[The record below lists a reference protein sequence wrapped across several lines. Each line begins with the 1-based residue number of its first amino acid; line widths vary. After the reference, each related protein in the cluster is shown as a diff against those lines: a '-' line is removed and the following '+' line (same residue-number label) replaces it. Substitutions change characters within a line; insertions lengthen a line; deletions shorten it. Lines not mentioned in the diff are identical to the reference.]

1 MTLGGVDPAH
11 YNGEFTYTPVSAR
24 LRGGGRWGGR
34 ARTIGGRDAHRRRRS
49 RPRPTRA
56 RRPQVTVPG
65 YWQLEADGLS
75 IGGKPYGDGSFKA
88 IADTGT
94 SLLAGPTAD
103 VKARATQ
110 MRDERFG

>member
-1 MTLGGVDPAH
+1 M
-11 YNGEFTYTPVSAR
+11 
-24 LRGGGRWGGR
+24 
-34 ARTIGGRDAHRRRRS
+34 
-49 RPRPTRA
+49 
-56 RRPQVTVPG
+56 TVPG